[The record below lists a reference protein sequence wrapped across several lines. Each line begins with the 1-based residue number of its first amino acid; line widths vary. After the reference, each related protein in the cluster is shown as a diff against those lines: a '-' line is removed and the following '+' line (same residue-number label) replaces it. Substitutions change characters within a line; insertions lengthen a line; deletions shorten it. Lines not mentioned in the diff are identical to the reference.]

1 MSDLVPYATIQRYED
16 RLLAVEPRR
25 AASFLLYL
33 VGGFFVIALLWAGFT
48 KIDRTVRA
56 NGQVIPSAKLQI
68 VSNLEGGIVQAINVK
83 PGDRVIKGAEL
94 IRLSPTLTGAAY
106 DSSAFSVEALEAKAN
121 RLKGEVLGRNPGFSA
136 SDTGNEQVAM
146 EQSLYASRRSEFAS
160 LIAAAEARLAQAQ
173 RQVSEA
179 QAAVAAR
186 QSSLRAADQE
196 LEMIRPMALK
206 LIVPK
211 IDLVRAEN
219 AASVARSELDA
230 AISALSRAQSGV
242 AEARASLAQQR
253 SDWKSRAATE
263 LTQVQAELNS
273 QQGALPALKDRV
285 SRTTVR
291 APMNGIV
298 NRILVNTVGGSV
310 AAGEPIIEIVP
321 VESVLLIEASVRPSD
336 IANVRLGQKS
346 RVEITAYNSAIF
358 GWMMGEVVSISPD
371 AIYNEALKESFYS
384 VQVRTT
390 GSPLKDS
397 KGKPLRIGPGM
408 VATVNL
414 LGEKRS
420 ILSYLLTPISR
431 LSETAFRE

>member
-1 MSDLVPYATIQRYED
+1 MSELVPYATIQHYED

-25 AASFLLYL
+25 AASFMLYL
-33 VGGFFVIALLWAGFT
+33 IGGFFVLALLWAGFT

-56 NGQVIPSAKLQI
+56 NGQVVPSAKLQI

-83 PGDRVIKGAEL
+83 PGDRVKQGAEL
-94 IRLSPTLTGAAY
+94 IRLSPTLSGAAY
-106 DSSAFSVEALEAKAN
+106 DSSAMGVEALEAKAS
-121 RLKGEVLGRNPGFSA
+121 RLRGEVLGRSPGYIRSA
-136 SDTGNEQVAM
+136 SGSDQVAM
-146 EQSLYASRRSEFAS
+146 EQSLYASRRDEFFS
-160 LIAAAEARLAQAQ
+160 LIAAAEARVAQAQ
-173 RQVSEA
+173 RQVAEA
-179 QAAVAAR
+179 QAALGAR
-186 QSSLRAADQE
+186 RSSLKAADQE
-196 LEMIRPMALK
+196 LEMIRPLAMK
-206 LIVPK
+206 MIVPK

-321 VESVLLIEASVRPSD
+321 VESVLLIDAAVRPSD

-346 RVEITAYNSAIF
+346 RIEITAYNSAIF
-358 GWMMGEVVSISPD
+358 GWMQGEVVSISPD

-390 GSPLKDS
+390 GNPLKDS
-397 KGKPLRIGPGM
+397 NGKPLRIGPGM

-414 LGEKRS
+414 IGEKRS

>member
-1 MSDLVPYATIQRYED
+1 MSELVPYATIQHYED

-33 VGGFFVIALLWAGFT
+33 VGGFFLIALLWAGLT

-68 VSNLEGGIVQAINVK
+68 VSNLEGGIVEAITVK
-83 PGDRVIKGAEL
+83 PGDRVKRGAEL

-106 DSSAFSVEALEAKAN
+106 DSSAIGVEALEAKAN
-121 RLKGEVLGRNPGFSA
+121 RLRGEVLGRSPGYVRSA
-136 SDTGNEQVAM
+136 SGSDQVAM
-146 EQSLYASRRSEFAS
+146 EQSLYASRRAEFSS
-160 LIAAAEARLAQAQ
+160 LVAAAEARVAQAQ
-173 RQVSEA
+173 RQVAEA
-179 QAAVAAR
+179 QAGVGAR
-186 QSSLRAADQE
+186 QSSLKAADQE
-196 LEMIRPMALK
+196 LEMIRPLAMK
-206 LIVPK
+206 MIVPK

-263 LTQVQAELNS
+263 LTQVQAELAS

-321 VESVLLIEASVRPSD
+321 VESVLLVDAAVRPSD

-358 GWMMGEVVSISPD
+358 GWMQGEVVSISPD

>member
-1 MSDLVPYATIQRYED
+1 MAELVPYAVIQHYED

-25 AASFLLYL
+25 AASFMLYL
-33 VGGFFVIALLWAGFT
+33 VAGFFVIAVLWAAFT
-48 KIDRTVRA
+48 EIDRTVRA

-83 PGDRVIKGAEL
+83 PGDRVIRGQEL

-106 DSSAFSVEALEAKAN
+106 DSGAVSVEALEAKAS
-121 RLKGEVLGRNPGFSA
+121 RLKGEVLGRSPGFSRSA
-136 SDTGNEQVAM
+136 SGNDQVAM
-146 EQSLYASRRSEFAS
+146 EQSLYASRKSEFSS

-173 RQVSEA
+173 RQVSES
-179 QAAVAAR
+179 QAAMAAR
-186 QSSLRAADQE
+186 QSALRAADQE
-196 LEMIRPMALK
+196 LEMIRPLVMK
-206 LIVPK
+206 QIVPK

-263 LTQVQAELNS
+263 LTQVQAELNA

-310 AAGEPIIEIVP
+310 SAGEPIIEIVP
-321 VESVLLIEASVRPSD
+321 VESALLIEASVRPSD

-346 RVEITAYNSAIF
+346 RIEITAYNSAIF
-358 GWMMGEVVSISPD
+358 GWMQGEVVSISPD

-384 VQVRTT
+384 VQVRTI
-390 GSPLKDS
+390 GKPLANS
-397 KGKPLRIGPGM
+397 NGKPLRIGPGM

>member
-1 MSDLVPYATIQRYED
+1 MTDIIPYTAIQHYED
-16 RLLAVEPRR
+16 RMLAVEPRR
-25 AASFLLYL
+25 AANFMLYL
-33 VGGFFVIALLWAGFT
+33 VGGFFLIAILWAALT

-56 NGQVIPSAKLQI
+56 NGQVIPSAKLQV
-68 VSNLEGGIVQAINVK
+68 VSNLEGGVVEAINVK
-83 PGDRVIKGAEL
+83 AGDRVIKGAAL

-106 DSSAFSVEALEAKAN
+106 DSSAVGVEALQAKAN
-121 RLKGEVLGRNPGFSA
+121 RLRGEVLGRNTGFSPSRSG
-136 SDTGNEQVAM
+136 SDQVEM
-146 EQSLYASRRSEFAS
+146 EQSLYTSRRAEYSS
-160 LIAAAEARLAQAQ
+160 LMAAAEARVTQSQ

-179 QAAVAAR
+179 QASVTAR
-186 QSSLRAADQE
+186 QSALKAADQE
-196 LEMIRPMALK
+196 LELIRPMAMK
-206 LIVPK
+206 LILPK

-219 AASVARSELDA
+219 AAAVARSELDA
-230 AISALSRAQSGV
+230 ANSALSRAQAGV

-263 LTQVQAELNS
+263 LTQVQAELS
-273 QQGALPALKDRV
+273 TQQGALPALKDRV
-285 SRTTVR
+285 SRTTLR

-310 AAGEPIIEIVP
+310 AAGEPMVEIVP
-321 VESVLLIEASVRPSD
+321 VESVLLVDASVRPSD
-336 IANVRLGQKS
+336 IANVRLGQKA
-346 RVEITAYNSAIF
+346 RIEITAYNSAIF
-358 GWMMGEVVSISPD
+358 GWMEGEVISISPD

-390 GSPLKDS
+390 GVPLKDGN
-397 KGKPLRIGPGM
+397 GKPLRIGTGM
-408 VATVNL
+408 VAMVNL